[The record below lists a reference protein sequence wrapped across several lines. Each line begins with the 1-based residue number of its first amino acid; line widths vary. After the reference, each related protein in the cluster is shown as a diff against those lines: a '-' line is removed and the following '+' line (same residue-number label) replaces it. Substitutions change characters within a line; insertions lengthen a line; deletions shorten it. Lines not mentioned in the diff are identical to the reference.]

1 MLIDIFTSAR
11 GFLMFAS
18 AGLITAVIG
27 ALIAALV
34 YRGKDGERY
43 SPLNHFISE
52 LGEVGVS
59 RLAWVFN
66 LGLIITGLCLIP
78 ATISLGLMI
87 GSVLSK
93 IALVVGVL
101 SATSLGLVGVFPMN
115 NEKMHGLAAM
125 TYFRMGLVMVILF
138 SSAIAFQRGEAHNLS
153 PWFAL
158 AGLPPILSFGGFLLL
173 IGKAAKETDDPL
185 AKEDTPRPKVWTL
198 AVVEWLIFLT
208 MIVWFVVIAWG
219 IPV

>member
-1 MLIDIFTSAR
+1 MLIDILTSTR
-11 GFLMFAS
+11 GFLIFAS

-27 ALIAALV
+27 ALIAAV
-34 YRGKDGERY
+34 AYRGKEDERY

-59 RLAWVFN
+59 RLAWAFN
-66 LGLIITGLCLIP
+66 VGLIMTGLCLIP

-87 GSVLSK
+87 GSVLSR

-101 SATSLGLVGVFPMN
+101 SATSLALVGVFPMN
-115 NEKMHGLAAM
+115 HSKAHGLAAM

-138 SSAIAFQRGEAHNLS
+138 SLAIAFQQDKAPPLS

-158 AGLPPILSFGGFLLL
+158 AGLPPILSFGIFLLL
-173 IGKAAKETDDPL
+173 VGKAAKETDEPL
-185 AKEDTPRPKVWTL
+185 AKEDAPRPKVWTL
-198 AVVEWLIFLT
+198 AVVEWSIFLT
-208 MIVWFVVIAWG
+208 MILWFVVIAWG
-219 IPV
+219 F